1 MNAPDADELRPING
15 THPKYV
21 SVPTGSQAN
30 TNAAG
35 VDKLKVLIAE
45 DNESNYILYEN
56 MLSGNYELYHAW
68 NGEEAVELFEECNPD
83 VILMD
88 INMPK
93 MDGYEATAEIKR
105 INPDIPI
112 IAVTAYAFATDK
124 ERMLESGFNGYVSKP
139 INLTKLKEEIK
150 YVMRKG

>member
-1 MNAPDADELRPING
+1 
-15 THPKYV
+15 
-21 SVPTGSQAN
+21 
-30 TNAAG
+30 
-35 VDKLKVLIAE
+35 
-45 DNESNYILYEN
+45 
-56 MLSGNYELYHAW
+56 MLAGNYEIVHAW
-68 NGEEAVELFEECNPD
+68 NGEEAVELFEQSAPD

-105 INPDIPI
+105 MNPNVPV

-139 INLTKLKEEIK
+139 INLVKLKEEIN
-150 YVMRKG
+150 YVLRKA

>member
-1 MNAPDADELRPING
+1 MTQPPIPVQNA
-15 THPKYV
+15 
-21 SVPTGSQAN
+21 GSESK
-30 TNAAG
+30 NAE
-35 VDKLKVLIAE
+35 KLKVLIAE
-45 DNESNYILYEN
+45 DNESNFILYEN
-56 MLSGNYELYHAW
+56 MLAGNYEITHAW
-68 NGEEAVELFEECNPD
+68 NGEEAVDLFMQSRPD

-105 INPDIPI
+105 IDPDIPI

-139 INLTKLKEEIK
+139 IHLSKLQEEIK
-150 YVMRKG
+150 YVMRKA

>member
-1 MNAPDADELRPING
+1 MQSNPANQPADSPAPDTSNAP
-15 THPKYV
+15 
-21 SVPTGSQAN
+21 
-30 TNAAG
+30 
-35 VDKLKVLIAE
+35 KLKVLIAE
-45 DNESNYILYEN
+45 DNESNFILYEN
-56 MLSGNYELYHAW
+56 MLAGNFEITHAW
-68 NGEEAVELFEECNPD
+68 NGEEAVELFAQTNPD

-105 INPDIPI
+105 MNPNVPI

-139 INLTKLKEEIK
+139 INLSKLKDEIN
-150 YVMRKG
+150 YVMRKAQAYE